1 LGVFV
6 HWLKLAHASAT
17 VSFAGGWSFLEVDGI
32 GELHTLLDELI
43 TERTHFSV
51 LLLERGADFE

>member
-1 LGVFV
+1 M